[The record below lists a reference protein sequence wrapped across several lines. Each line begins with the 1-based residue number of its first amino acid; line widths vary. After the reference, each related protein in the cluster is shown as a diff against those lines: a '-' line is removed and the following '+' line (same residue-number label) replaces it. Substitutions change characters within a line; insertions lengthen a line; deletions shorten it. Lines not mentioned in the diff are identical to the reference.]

1 MTILNNDYTDFI
13 KYCNNEIV
21 SYESQNIT
29 NIRYSAFKG
38 NNYIKSLSFPKV
50 TTLDNYCF
58 SHMNN
63 LEQLNLPNVTR
74 LGQGFLTGSYKISS
88 LSFPKVL
95 SMQWGYVFEGVTGLV
110 SLSMPNCTSIPECC
124 FRGCESLTTLDF
136 ITNVTYIGTEAFGM
150 CYSLTDMSLDS
161 LVTLDSKA
169 FSNCNNLIKIWIPSS
184 CSTIN
189 AKNWDNQESVEW
201 SPFYGCNSNCVI
213 YTDAESPK
221 NTWSKYWNY
230 YDDTHKLE
238 VCWGASYQDY
248 INDTYKTKST
258 LENFV
263 DGSIR
268 EFIYPDNITLVD
280 HQFYG
285 CSYLFNIQLPT
296 VTTLPSGA
304 LWYCTGLKGEI
315 PQMFPNVT
323 TIEDVCFT
331 NCTSLTSADL
341 SNVVSVADSTFQSC
355 ANIRKVWLP
364 STCTT
369 VGSPLFPNCYNV
381 TFYTDA
387 SEDLPGWEENWN
399 SLDWDNTK
407 FGTVVYNAT
416 YEQYLQA

>member
-1 MTILNNDYTDFI
+1 MTIYTNDYTDFI
-13 KYCNNEIV
+13 RYCNNEITQ
-21 SYESQNIT
+21 YESSDIT
-29 NIRYSAFKG
+29 SIRYDAFCG
-38 NNYIKSLSFPKV
+38 NDVLQSLSFPKV
-50 TTLDNYCF
+50 TSVYNYAFCGM
-58 SHMNN
+58 SN
-63 LEQLNLPNVTR
+63 LEQISLPKVTYLGQWSLASLNKLTNISLPSIINLGSYVFRNTQSLTTISAPNCITVQENCFEGCTSLINVDFLPN
-74 LGQGFLTGSYKISS
+74 LNYIYQNAFL
-88 LSFPKVL
+88 
-95 SMQWGYVFEGVTGLV
+95 
-110 SLSMPNCTSIPECC
+110 NCTSLTSIPLSNIVYLYSNAFKNC
-124 FRGCESLTTLDF
+124 
-136 ITNVTYIGTEAFGM
+136 IG
-150 CYSLTDMSLDS
+150 L
-161 LVTLDSKA
+161 
-169 FSNCNNLIKIWIPSS
+169 NKIWISKDCVNISS
-184 CSTIN
+184 T
-189 AKNWDNQESVEW
+189 DYQNQESPLYA
-201 SPFYGCNSNCVI
+201 PFYGCNSNCVI

-230 YDDTHKLE
+230 YDDTHKLD

-268 EFIYPDNITLVD
+268 EFIYPDDITLVD
-280 HQFYG
+280 HQFHG

-304 LWYCTGLKGEI
+304 LWYCAGLKGEI

-323 TIEDVCFT
+323 TIDDVCFT

-341 SNVVSVADSTFQSC
+341 SNVVSIADSTFQNC
-355 ANIRKVWLP
+355 TNIRKVWLP

-387 SEDLPGWEENWN
+387 SEDLPGWKENWN
-399 SLDWDNTK
+399 SLDWDNTN